1 MKDRCPI
8 SHLLWIALICAL
20 LLTDVHASAQ
30 SKATVKIPFAFTAN
44 HLAMPPGHYTLELLS
59 DRFLCFTAS
68 RTGKR
73 LAVIM
78 VRPDPVPYIETRG
91 AVRFIV
97 SGYRHYLTEIRFANS
112 SIHSLPVL
120 PHSLER
126 ELATNPPP
134 ASTVEIAMR

>member
-1 MKDRCPI
+1 
-8 SHLLWIALICAL
+8 
-20 LLTDVHASAQ
+20 
-30 SKATVKIPFAFTAN
+30 
-44 HLAMPPGHYTLELLS
+44 MPPGHYTLELLS

-78 VRPDPVPYIETRG
+78 VQPDPVPYIETFG

-112 SIHSLPVL
+112 GIHSLPVL

-126 ELATNPPP
+126 ELATNPSCFHHRDRDEVMPIFCP
-134 ASTVEIAMR
+134 RPIAYTVGRG